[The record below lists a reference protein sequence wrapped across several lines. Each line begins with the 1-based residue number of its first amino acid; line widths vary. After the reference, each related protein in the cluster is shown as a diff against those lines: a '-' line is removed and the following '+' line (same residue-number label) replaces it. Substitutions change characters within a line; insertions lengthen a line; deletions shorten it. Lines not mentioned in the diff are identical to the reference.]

1 VVRGREGVSPHPLGS
16 TLLHLTPRNPNPN
29 TPTTTRQHDDDDD
42 DDEQELMH
50 HYLVQDPL
58 FLASP
63 GEAMTGACRRM
74 DREVLEICER
84 ESLYCGTTAIMA
96 LIRCVRGGRGLGC
109 MRRWVG
115 GVD

>member
-1 VVRGREGVSPHPLGS
+1 
-16 TLLHLTPRNPNPN
+16 
-29 TPTTTRQHDDDDD
+29 
-42 DDEQELMH
+42 MH
-50 HYLVQDPL
+50 EYIVEDPL

-96 LIRCVRGGRGLGC
+96 LIRCARAWWIGRE
-109 MRRWVG
+109 RETP
-115 GVD
+115 